1 MMNVKF
7 GLTLVAVMAFSAC
20 APRVPDSGVG
30 FDNYSDYQ
38 ARQAERERQLRGQSL
53 PPPATVSSAP
63 LDATG
68 GAFGDADSP
77 ERLAAETAAALNA
90 GRAPSSAPLG
100 APTNS
105 AGLPPLTGSAPVAV
119 DASGISREND
129 FEEVSELR
137 SIESD
142 AAQIAR
148 NRAQYQVIAPTDLP
162 RRTGDNRPNIV
173 EYALRTTNPK
183 GVSLYRRSSLNFQN
197 HERNCAQ
204 YASPDQAQMEFLERG
219 GPRRDRLALDP
230 DGDGFACGWDPR
242 PFRAAVRN

>member
-7 GLTLVAVMAFSAC
+7 GLTLAAVVALSAC

-38 ARQAERERQLRGQSL
+38 ARQAQRERQLQGQSL

-63 LDATG
+63 LGATS
-68 GAFGDADSP
+68 GAFGSGDADSP

-90 GRAPSSAPLG
+90 GRAPASPN
-100 APTNS
+100 P
-105 AGLPPLTGSAPVAV
+105 LPPLTGTAPVAV
-119 DASGISREND
+119 NAAGISREND

-137 SIESD
+137 TIESD

-162 RRTGDNRPNIV
+162 RRSGDNRPNIV

-183 GVSLYRRSSLNFQN
+183 GASLYRRSSLNFQN

-204 YASPDQAQMEFLERG
+204 YSSADQAQMDFLARG
-219 GPRRDRLALDP
+219 GPQRDRLRLDP
-230 DGDGFACGWDPR
+230 DGDGFACAWDPR

>member
-7 GLTLVAVMAFSAC
+7 GLTLAAVVALSAC

-30 FDNYSDYQ
+30 FDNYADYQ
-38 ARQAERERQLRGQSL
+38 ARQAQRDRQLQGQSL
-53 PPPATVSSAP
+53 PPPASVSSAP

-68 GAFGDADSP
+68 GSFAGGDADSP

-90 GRAPSSAPLG
+90 GRAPASAPASSG
-100 APTNS
+100 
-105 AGLPPLTGSAPVAV
+105 GLPPLTGTAPVAV
-119 DASGISREND
+119 NAAGISREND
-129 FEEVSELR
+129 FEQVSELR
-137 SIESD
+137 TIESD

-148 NRAQYQVIAPTDLP
+148 NRAQYQVIEPTDLP

-204 YASPDQAQMEFLERG
+204 YASPDQAQMDFLARG
-219 GPRRDRLALDP
+219 GPQRDRLALDP
-230 DGDGFACGWDPR
+230 DGDGFACGWDPS